1 LRKTVEDS
9 LLFAL
14 IGLALACVV
23 GLVLQAYLL
32 RGACSIYNGIS
43 GGSGGS
49 AASLGVPD
57 LGTFKALLIVLVAL
71 IFPFPINLL
80 VMAGMA
86 TLLLPTSFGRALVV
100 SLIQTGLFV
109 LVCLLLF
116 GFVVLL
122 FSVNGPWLGGRW
134 YNPLEIA
141 VFVAVAL
148 LLEVPVFYASTALTG
163 YEPNLLKTFV
173 VPIATAAIWGAG
185 AAVATYVLGVEWLN
199 APEHRWPLVGF
210 VSAIL
215 FASLVVQFVL
225 FYLLVPTSLFGG
237 ALASV
242 FQLLL
247 RILLYVLLLAV
258 DMVFLGAWQIL
269 SKPATPTKTAELL
282 TPVLDA
288 LAYLT

>member
-14 IGLALACVV
+14 IGIALACVAAV
-23 GLVLQAYLL
+23 VLQAYLL

-43 GGSGGS
+43 GG
-49 AASLGVPD
+49 ATATLGVPD

-71 IFPFPINLL
+71 IFPFPVNLL

-86 TLLLPTSFGRALVV
+86 TFLLPTSFGRALVV
-100 SLIQTGLFV
+100 SLIQTALFV
-109 LVCLLLF
+109 LVCLLLL

-122 FSVNGPWLGGRW
+122 FSVNAPWMAGGRQ
-134 YNPLEIA
+134 YTVIEIA

-163 YEPNLLKTFV
+163 YEPGLVKTFV
-173 VPIATAAIWGAG
+173 VPVVTAGIWGAG
-185 AAVATYVLGVEWLN
+185 AAVAAFLIGVDWLI
-199 APEHRWPLVGF
+199 APDHRWHLVGF
-210 VSAIL
+210 ISTVL
-215 FASLVVQFVL
+215 FTSLVVQFVL

-237 ALASV
+237 LLASV

-247 RILLYVLLLAV
+247 RILLYVLLLAAN
-258 DMVFLGAWQIL
+258 MVFLGALQIL
-269 SKPATPTKTAELL
+269 RGPATPTRPTAALL
-282 TPVLDA
+282 APVLDA
-288 LAYLT
+288 LACLL

>member
-1 LRKTVEDS
+1 VDDS
-9 LLFAL
+9 VLFGLL
-14 IGLALACVV
+14 GLALAAIVAV
-23 GLVLQAYLL
+23 VLQAYLL

-43 GGSGGS
+43 GGST
-49 AASLGVPD
+49 ASLGVPD

-71 IFPFPINLL
+71 IFPFPVNLL

-109 LVCLLLF
+109 LVSLLLI

-122 FSVNGPWLGGRW
+122 FSVNGPWLAGGRP
-134 YNPLEIA
+134 YNLIEIA

-163 YEPNLLKTFV
+163 YEPNLIKTFV
-173 VPIATAAIWGAG
+173 VPIVTAGIWGAG
-185 AAVATYVLGVEWLN
+185 AAVAAYLIGIEWLI
-199 APEHRWPLVGF
+199 APEHRWSLVGF
-210 VSAIL
+210 ISAVL
-215 FASLVVQFVL
+215 FTSLVVQFVL

-237 ALASV
+237 TLVSV

-258 DMVFLGAWQIL
+258 NMVFLGALQIL
-269 SKPATPTKTAELL
+269 RGPATPTRPTAELL
-282 TPVLDA
+282 APVLDA
-288 LAYLT
+288 LAWLL